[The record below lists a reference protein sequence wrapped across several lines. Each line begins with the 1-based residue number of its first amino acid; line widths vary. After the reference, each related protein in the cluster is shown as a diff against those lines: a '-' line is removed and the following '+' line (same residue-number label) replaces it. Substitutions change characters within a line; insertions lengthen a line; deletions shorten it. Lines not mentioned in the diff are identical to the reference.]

1 MRSVVTLLHALH
13 ERGNKLRSN
22 ATEGL
27 VITLLTRRRSLS
39 WIFYDG
45 VRLLTLTKYL
55 RPYHKGICNLS
66 LCPSSIFFSRKKT
79 TYEKSLKN
87 PQRFFFYY
95 MNKLME
101 DTGLRSIINSASKT
115 NREQE
120 IYYIMFI
127 FQLKMIIN
135 ITTCMQSNLWPRYI
149 PSIMTRRGLVLFF
162 SSYHISLSKVIISIS
177 LQRKF
182 YEITCIKV

>member
-45 VRLLTLTKYL
+45 ARLLTLTKYS
-55 RPYHKGICNLS
+55 RPCHKGVCAIFLFVPP
-66 LCPSSIFFSRKKT
+66 LYFSSRGKRLTKNRWKIHPPIFFFSIN
-79 TYEKSLKN
+79 E
-87 PQRFFFYY
+87 

-101 DTGLRSIINSASKT
+101 DTRFWGQELKIDNDSRMKA
-115 NREQE
+115 NRLWTRD
-120 IYYIMFI
+120 ILYYI
-127 FQLKMIIN
+127 
-135 ITTCMQSNLWPRYI
+135 Y
-149 PSIMTRRGLVLFF
+149 
-162 SSYHISLSKVIISIS
+162 ISIEND
-177 LQRKF
+177 
-182 YEITCIKV
+182 Y